1 MPSFRVHQTRFRP
14 ERVLIKLIQGKY
26 IIPQVQVQNV
36 PVQQPAIETKVP
48 EKAKTTISLKQ
59 IKLIL
64 ALLQKSEHKD
74 LSKLLSPELT
84 DLLSLDE
91 DKVDEIET
99 VDESNEDDSKD
110 ESKELNED
118 DDDVLIIDV

>member
-1 MPSFRVHQTRFRP
+1 M
-14 ERVLIKLIQGKY
+14 
-26 IIPQVQVQNV
+26 
-36 PVQQPAIETKVP
+36 
-48 EKAKTTISLKQ
+48 
-59 IKLIL
+59 IL

-74 LSKLLSPELT
+74 LSKLLSHELT

-99 VDESNEDDSKD
+99 VEDEEV
-110 ESKELNED
+110 EETKEELED

>member
-84 DLLSLDE
+84 ELLSLDE

-99 VDESNEDDSKD
+99 VEETVEETK
-110 ESKELNED
+110 EEKEELNEED

>member
-1 MPSFRVHQTRFRP
+1 MDECQ
-14 ERVLIKLIQGKY
+14 ELKNIKYKTLLNG
-26 IIPQVQVQNV
+26 
-36 PVQQPAIETKVP
+36 QPAIETKVP
-48 EKAKTTISLKQ
+48 EKPKTTISLKQ

-99 VDESNEDDSKD
+99 VEDEVE
-110 ESKELNED
+110 ETKEELED